1 MHKYLVMIVAF
12 DIARFRLFRNGDL
25 YYPGV
30 ASLLSIIDCGGR
42 AILFNS
48 AGSTSKQEMKL
59 IERLTSSFA
68 GQIAYGPDAGDADM
82 CVS

>member
-1 MHKYLVMIVAF
+1 MIVAF

-30 ASLLSIIDCGGR
+30 ASLLSIIDCGGQ

-48 AGSTSKQEMKL
+48 AGSTSKQEMRLIDKL
-59 IERLTSSFA
+59 TASFS
-68 GQIAYGPDAGDADM
+68 GQICYSPDAGNADM
-82 CVS
+82 RVE